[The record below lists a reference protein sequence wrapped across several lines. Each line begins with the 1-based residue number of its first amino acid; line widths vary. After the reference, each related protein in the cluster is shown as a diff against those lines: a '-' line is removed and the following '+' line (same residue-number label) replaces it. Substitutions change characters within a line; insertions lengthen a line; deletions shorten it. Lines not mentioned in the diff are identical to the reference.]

1 MLLRHRFVCFRHS
14 ILTSHGWYILSQVQ
28 QFQTSSGFQ
37 VDARYGPVNSVCL
50 HLETLHLYLFFIN
63 YFHESWIIYLKFNNY
78 WILMNKLHI
87 NSLYEET
94 AIFIHDISVRARVP
108 GATSRHVATCRSRY
122 QQRLNKHSS
131 RYSTSTPEISRQT
144 HILVCRPR
152 VTISIISDT
161 AEGCGAG
168 WGGPSFISFTVSQHH
183 LETLGLYFWS
193 FNDKVLINGQSW
205 IIMSLIIIVRCF

>member
-37 VDARYGPVNSVCL
+37 VDARYRPVNSVCL

-63 YFHESWIIYLKFNNY
+63 YFHESNESWIIYLKFNNY

-131 RYSTSTPEISRQT
+131 RYSTSTNTRDLPSNSYSSLQTSR
-144 HILVCRPR
+144 HNLNHLRYSGGLR
-152 VTISIISDT
+152 
-161 AEGCGAG
+161 GGAG
-168 WGGPSFISFTVSQHH
+168 WLLIYQLHCFSTSFRNF
-183 LETLGLYFWS
+183 G
-193 FNDKVLINGQSW
+193 
-205 IIMSLIIIVRCF
+205 IVFLKL